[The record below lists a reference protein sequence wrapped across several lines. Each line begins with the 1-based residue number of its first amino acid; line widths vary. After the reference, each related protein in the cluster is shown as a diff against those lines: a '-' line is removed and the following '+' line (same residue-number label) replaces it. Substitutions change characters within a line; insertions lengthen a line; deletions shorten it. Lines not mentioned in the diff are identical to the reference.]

1 MGKLGGG
8 GLLVLGLLLAVTG
21 VLIQSDMLQWL
32 LDVMGSIFV
41 IAGVIVG
48 VFGVVKIAFGGRSP
62 SAEF

>member
-1 MGKLGGG
+1 MSKFGGG
-8 GLLVLGLLLAVTG
+8 GLLALGLILAVTG

-41 IAGVIVG
+41 ISGVIVG
-48 VFGVVKIAFGGRSP
+48 IFGFVKIAFGGRSP